1 MGNQRGAV
9 HTVVPSGKAAR
20 MIHHEL
26 YVMRPEEMF
35 DGAGFGVA
43 GHSDG
48 DGYGHAEFFPEWP
61 GDGDGW
67 GGWGNAYGDVPG
79 DGSGSGCWDDCE

>member
-1 MGNQRGAV
+1 MNSKFQGDLDLQIADW
-9 HTVVPSGKAAR
+9 SG
-20 MIHHEL
+20 
-26 YVMRPEEMF
+26 
-35 DGAGFGVA
+35 
-43 GHSDG
+43 S
-48 DGYGHAEFFPEWP
+48 GYGHAEFFPEWP